1 MQSTKRES
9 PPRQMS
15 VDFLDAERQHSPPDF
30 RPAWAS
36 AGANRS
42 GCVKTRPVGGRRLL
56 PPTGLRAAPEPAIR
70 PPSSPTSAGVVQPHW
85 DQPINPPPLDLVG
98 RPRPLIFAAT
108 SRAGARTRDGGGA
121 LGLLPPGH
129 PCGSGGFSHTGS
141 ADRDRP
147 ALDLV
152 RWPGPLIFAPISRAG
167 ARTRR

>member
-9 PPRQMS
+9 TPRQMS

-108 SRAGARTRDGGGA
+108 SRAGAHTRVGGEVLA
-121 LGLLPPGH
+121 LLPAG
-129 PCGSGGFSHTGS
+129 
-141 ADRDRP
+141 RP
-147 ALDLV
+147 A
-152 RWPGPLIFAPISRAG
+152 PGRAPPRAIDCSHE
-167 ARTRR
+167 